1 MYLNYDGS
9 GSTFGDTSIQA
20 ASTDQERLAI
30 YAALRSED
38 DAMTLMII
46 NKTSQ
51 PLTSQVSLVG
61 FSPTGSAAIYRYS
74 VANLTTI
81 VYEGEHAVT
90 SSGFEATFPAN
101 SITLIVIPG

>member
-9 GSTFGDTSIQA
+9 GGAFGDTSVQA

-51 PLTSQVSLVG
+51 PLTSQVSLAG

-74 VANLTTI
+74 AANLTTI
-81 VYEGEHAVT
+81 VYEGEQAVT